1 MENRFKDTYSRISID
16 EDRRALME
24 DVIRRKKGGNMA
36 VRSGLIVVTAA
47 LATLMII
54 PATRTRMVN
63 AAADLISLIS
73 ASGREVTVER
83 HSNETIVSVDY
94 TDNNKSY
101 TAVENGRLYLTVGDV
116 KKDVTDKCSMTDYY
130 RYETLNA
137 DGSKSVILVG
147 GTVDKHGWI
156 ELIFSAKGKYI
167 TNVMDVPVDP
177 DDPSAKDPKSWF
189 NISMHNEGVC
199 CGVPE
204 LDDKL

>member
-24 DVIRRKKGGNMA
+24 DAIRRKKGGNTA

-63 AAADLISLIS
+63 AAVDLISLIS

-101 TAVENGRLYLTVGDV
+101 TAVENGRLYLTVDDV

-156 ELIFSAKGKYI
+156 ELIFNAKGKYI

-177 DDPSAKDPKSWF
+177 DDPFSKDPKAWF

>member
-1 MENRFKDTYSRISID
+1 
-16 EDRRALME
+16 
-24 DVIRRKKGGNMA
+24 
-36 VRSGLIVVTAA
+36 
-47 LATLMII
+47 
-54 PATRTRMVN
+54 
-63 AAADLISLIS
+63 
-73 ASGREVTVER
+73 
-83 HSNETIVSVDY
+83 
-94 TDNNKSY
+94 
-101 TAVENGRLYLTVGDV
+101 
-116 KKDVTDKCSMTDYY
+116 MTDYY

-156 ELIFSAKGKYI
+156 ELIFNAKGKYI

-177 DDPSAKDPKSWF
+177 DDPFSKDPKAWF